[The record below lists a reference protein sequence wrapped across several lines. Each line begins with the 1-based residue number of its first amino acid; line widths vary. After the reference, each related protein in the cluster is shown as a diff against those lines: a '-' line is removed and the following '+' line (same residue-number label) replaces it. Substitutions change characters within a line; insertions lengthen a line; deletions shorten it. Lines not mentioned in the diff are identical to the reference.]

1 MDQTDLATWTGF
13 FMWASILNLGLM
25 TLTTFAWMGFRS
37 QAHRIH
43 GRIFGVSSA
52 TVDITAYASI
62 AVWKAL
68 TIAFFI
74 CPWLALLI
82 LA

>member
-1 MDQTDLATWTGF
+1 MDQTDLTTWTGF

-25 TLTTFAWMGFRS
+25 TLTSFAWMGFRS